1 MEYLTGH
8 RRKATMQNNPTAIQE
23 IGALEAAAI
32 RSMQA
37 GREQEALAS
46 WGRILAIDPNH
57 GRTLSAIGQHA
68 FRQGDLESAR
78 KAFQRVV
85 DTDGSDPQQWISVA
99 LVCQQLKDE
108 SGEELAIQRA
118 LTVDPTD
125 LLALIL
131 RANLFERQGSTH
143 KAARAYGAVAT
154 VAPPPERL
162 NPELRPAVAHAV
174 AYRDNYNKECGAFM
188 DQYLEDHYKQFQ
200 GEKLNRFRDSLDM
213 MVGRKKRFDSQ
224 SMLYHFPQ
232 LVPIEFFERSEFP
245 WLDAIEA
252 ATDDIRREFLHVL
265 ELEEGFAPY
274 ITYPTDAPLNQ
285 WAELNNSPRWSAF
298 HLLKDGKPVDG
309 NAAKCPR
316 TMELLRGAPQPDQPG
331 RTPTAMFSLLKPATR
346 IPPHT
351 GVSNARLV
359 THLPL
364 IVPEGCGFRVGNET
378 REWVPGKAWVFDD
391 TIEHEAWNNSDKLRV
406 VLIFDIWHPH
416 LTEPERAMITAMT
429 AGMNEFSG
437 SSGGFDL

>member
-1 MEYLTGH
+1 
-8 RRKATMQNNPTAIQE
+8 MQNNTTAAQE
-23 IGALEAAAI
+23 INALEAAAA
-32 RSMQA
+32 RAMQA
-37 GREQEALAS
+37 GREQEALGFWS
-46 WGRILAIDPNH
+46 RILAIDPNH
-57 GRTLSAIGQHA
+57 GRTLSAIGQHS
-68 FRQGDLESAR
+68 FRKGDLESAR
-78 KAFQRVV
+78 TAFQRVV
-85 DTDGSDPQQWISVA
+85 DTDGSDPQQWISLA
-99 LVCQQLKDE
+99 LVHQKRNDE
-108 SGEELAIQRA
+108 PGEEQAIQRA

-143 KAARAYGAVAT
+143 KAALAYGAVAT
-154 VAPPPERL
+154 VAPPVERL
-162 NPELRPAVAHAV
+162 NQDLRPAVAHAV

-188 DQYLEDHYKQFQ
+188 DHYLENSYKQFV
-200 GEKLNRFRDSLDM
+200 GEKLNRFRDSLDIM
-213 MVGRKKRFDSQ
+213 LGRKRRFDSQ
-224 SMLYHFPQ
+224 PMLYHFPQ

-245 WLDAIEA
+245 WLDSIEA
-252 ATDDIRREFLHVL
+252 ATDEIRNEFLQVL
-265 ELEEGFAPY
+265 EQEEGFGPY

-298 HLLKDGKPVDG
+298 HLLKDGEPVEG

-316 TMELLRGAPQPDQPG
+316 TMEFLRGAPQPDQPG
-331 RTPTAMFSLLKPATR
+331 RTPTAMFSLLKPQTR

-364 IVPEGCGFRVGNET
+364 IIPEGCGFRVGNDT
-378 REWVPGKAWVFDD
+378 REWAPGKAWVFDD

-416 LTEPERAMITAMT
+416 LTPPERAMITAMT
-429 AGMNEFSG
+429 AGMNAFSG
-437 SSGGFDL
+437 NAGGFDL